1 MGGGYNY
8 VDWKNTWDKYLTE
21 IIDKIKVRWLKK
33 DKDKLKKLETKADQL
48 QKETDIAQKI
58 YLDLS
63 DKLENVENSICKL
76 NNKYTYQKKIK
87 VDNPYYEPN
96 KNRII

>member
-33 DKDKLKKLETKADQL
+33 DKDK
-48 QKETDIAQKI
+48 
-58 YLDLS
+58 
-63 DKLENVENSICKL
+63 
-76 NNKYTYQKKIK
+76 
-87 VDNPYYEPN
+87 
-96 KNRII
+96 